1 MSNLLFLLAV
11 CIGIVAGLRALTGPA
26 VICWMA
32 HLGFLHL
39 GGTRLAFMASIAA
52 VILFTAFALGEI
64 VNDKLPKTP
73 PRTDPPAFGARILMS
88 ILGGSA
94 LAMASGGSV
103 PICAVLAIIGA
114 VIGTY
119 GGYFARTGVVKAL
132 HSSDLPIAL
141 LEDLVAIGG
150 AILIVWKA

>member
-1 MSNLLFLLAV
+1 MSNLLFVLAV
-11 CIGIVAGLRALTGPA
+11 CIGMIAGLRALTGPA

-32 HLGFLHL
+32 HLEFLHL
-39 GGTRLAFMASIAA
+39 AGTRLAFMASIAA
-52 VILFTAFALGEI
+52 VIIFTALALGEI

-73 PRTDPPAFGARILMS
+73 PRTEAAGFGARILMA

-94 LAMASGGSV
+94 LAMASGASV
-103 PICAVLAIIGA
+103 PLCAVLAIVGA

-119 GGYFARTGVVKAL
+119 GGYFARRGIVQAL
-132 HSSDLPIAL
+132 HSRDFPIAV

-150 AILIVWKA
+150 AILIVWRA

>member
-1 MSNLLFLLAV
+1 MSNLLLILAV

-32 HLGFLHL
+32 HLGYFHL

-52 VILFTAFALGEI
+52 VIIFTMLALGEI

-73 PRTDPPAFGARILMS
+73 PRTAPPAFGARILMA

-94 LAMASGGSV
+94 LAMAAGGSV
-103 PICAVLAIIGA
+103 PMCALMGLIGA

-132 HSSDLPIAL
+132 HSSDLPIAV